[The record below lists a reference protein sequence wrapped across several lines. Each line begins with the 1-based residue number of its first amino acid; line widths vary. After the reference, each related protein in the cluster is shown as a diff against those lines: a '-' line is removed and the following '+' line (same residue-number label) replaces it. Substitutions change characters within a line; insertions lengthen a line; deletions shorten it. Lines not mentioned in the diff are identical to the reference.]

1 VDLAVVEIAIA
12 ALLLGAAGG
21 YALARFR
28 LRHLEERW
36 RSFVTRHR
44 QEAETATAR
53 ADDLARQLEA
63 AREGT
68 EQATLA
74 ADLSEARRLLA
85 EAEQKAALLAP
96 EVDALHALL
105 TRKEQQILALT
116 EEKRLL
122 EVQLAADR
130 PEPPEDAAM
139 GVKPRVSAR
148 SSTGPAANSRGHDDL
163 TQIQGIGHATERR
176 LKAAGIVSY
185 AQLAA
190 LDHHAVLALAPR
202 VKSLPAEVDKWV
214 EQAAGLVA
222 AGDQG

>member
-1 VDLAVVEIAIA
+1 VDVALVEIGIA

-21 YALARFR
+21 YAVARFR

-74 ADLSEARRLLA
+74 ADLDVARRHLA
-85 EAEQKAALLAP
+85 EAEQKAALLSP

-105 TRKEQQILALT
+105 TRKEQEILTLT

-130 PEPPEDAAM
+130 PEQLEGAAT
-139 GVKPRVSAR
+139 GIEPQTAAP
-148 SSTGPAANSRGHDDL
+148 STASLPNSGHDDDL
-163 TQIQGIGHATERR
+163 TQIRGIGHVTERR

-190 LDHHAVLALAPR
+190 LDQHAVIELAPR
-202 VKSLPAEVDKWV
+202 VKSFPAAVDKWV
-214 EQAAGLVA
+214 EQAVELVA
-222 AGDQG
+222 ASDQG